1 MTAPVAPLPVR
12 LRGRGAGP
20 AAAAPAAGPA
30 PDRRALHLRV
40 RRVGTAAVLAL
51 LAASVVAPGVV
62 ASWAPLVAVGG
73 VLLGL
78 PHGAVDHLVPGW
90 AAARP
95 LGRRPMA
102 LLLTGY
108 LLVVATGAAALRV
121 APVPTL
127 VVFLA
132 VSAGHFGRGEV
143 VEAAQAAGRPVP
155 AVSGD
160 LVPALA
166 HGLVI
171 VGLPVAAWPAVSLPL
186 LDLLAPGAA
195 ASPAWVPTVVGA
207 AAALAVVA
215 ALGELVVRRRA
226 GEAGELALLAVT
238 FWAVHPFAA
247 FGVYFGLWH
256 SLRHGARLVDLAA
269 GEAPLR
275 LGLRRV
281 ALQAVLPTAGA
292 VAFLVVVASTVRLAP
307 AGAASGLLAAELA
320 TLVGLTFP
328 HAVVVAG
335 LDRRLA
341 GRSGAGG

>member
-1 MTAPVAPLPVR
+1 MTAPLAPLPAR
-12 LRGRGAGP
+12 FGGRGVGTPLAGATTALGRRLLHARVRAVGTGAVLVLLAA
-20 AAAAPAAGPA
+20 AAAAP
-30 PDRRALHLRV
+30 DLV
-40 RRVGTAAVLAL
+40 TA
-51 LAASVVAPGVV
+51 
-62 ASWAPLVAVGG
+62 WAPAIAVVG

-108 LLVVATGAAALRV
+108 LLVVAAGAAALR
-121 APVPTL
+121 AWPVPTL
-127 VVFLA
+127 ALFLG
-132 VSAGHFGRGEV
+132 VSAWHFGRGEV

-155 AVSGD
+155 SPAHD
-160 LVPALA
+160 LLPSLA
-166 HGLVI
+166 HGLVT

-186 LDLLAPGAA
+186 LDLLAPGASRVPGWLPPAVA
-195 ASPAWVPTVVGA
+195 AVALLAV
-207 AAALAVVA
+207 AAALTQLV
-215 ALGELVVRRRA
+215 LGHRP
-226 GEAGELALLAVT
+226 GEAVELALLAVT
-238 FWAVHPFAA
+238 FWTVHPFAA
-247 FGVYFGLWH
+247 FGLYFGLWH

-269 GEAPLR
+269 GNGPLR

-292 VAFLVVVASTVRLAP
+292 VAFLAVVASTVRLAP
-307 AGAASGLLAAELA
+307 APAASGLLAAELA

-335 LDRRLA
+335 LDRRA
-341 GRSGAGG
+341 RR